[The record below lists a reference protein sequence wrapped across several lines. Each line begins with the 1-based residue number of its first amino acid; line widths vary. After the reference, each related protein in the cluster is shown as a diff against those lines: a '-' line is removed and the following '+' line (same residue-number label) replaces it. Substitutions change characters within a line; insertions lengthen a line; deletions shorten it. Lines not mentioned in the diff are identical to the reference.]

1 MYKKEWARDVRY
13 RKKLRNLELVS
24 RIRRYVLSN
33 APVRLGYK
41 HSYKLR
47 LISKRKMNRYGYSQ
61 VVRRCILSGRA
72 HGLVSDFGL
81 SRHKFKQLVEKG
93 LLSGITKS
101 SW

>member
-1 MYKKEWARDVRY
+1 MNNAYSKSDYTPY
-13 RKKLRNLELVS
+13 RFL
-24 RIRRYVLSN
+24 
-33 APVRLGYK
+33 
-41 HSYKLR
+41 
-47 LISKRKMNRYGYSQ
+47 KRKMNRYGYSQ